1 MEERIG
7 FVGIVLD
14 DLSAAPKVNSTI
26 SQYQDMVT
34 GRIGIPDH
42 QRDSAVIGL
51 IVCGTPEKVGQLTG
65 KLGNISGVTVKS
77 ALTTKTIPAN
87 ESKGS
92 SEK

>member
-14 DLSAAPKVNSTI
+14 ELSAASRVNSTI

-42 QRDSAVIGL
+42 LRESAVIGL
-51 IVCGTPEKVGQLTG
+51 IVCGTPERVGQLTG
-65 KLGNISGVTVKS
+65 KRIERTR
-77 ALTTKTIPAN
+77 
-87 ESKGS
+87 
-92 SEK
+92 